1 MDLIILW
8 FIEDLTTQAES
19 GNKSLT
25 SQQKIRAKEL
35 RKSLDSLFQA
45 KFDKFMLMTDID
57 FMRSFCDEFS
67 AHVKDSSRRFNQQ
80 PQACGASA
88 DDRQIKNFEQKWS
101 IKPPQN
107 DSIEAKTVMSVQKT
121 AVTFGFGYNCPHC
134 GLTIA
139 GTKCERQ
146 PDSYHI

>member
-1 MDLIILW
+1 MDILYR
-8 FIEDLTTQAES
+8 FFVEDLTEQAAS
-19 GNKSLT
+19 GNISLT
-25 SQQKIRAKEL
+25 PQQKFKAKEL
-35 RKSLDSLFQA
+35 RESLDSLSQA

-57 FMRSFCDEFS
+57 LMRSFCDEFS
-67 AHVKDSSRRFNQQ
+67 AHVKDSSRKFNQQ

-107 DSIEAKTVMSVQKT
+107 DSIEAKTVTSMQEK
-121 AVTFGFGYNCPHC
+121 AATFGFGYNCPHC

-139 GTKCERQ
+139 GTRCERQ